1 MPLAALPGKKPGTF
15 LIEDY
20 STSIVP
26 VPQLFAAEGK
36 QEPAAKDEGRGKKPA
51 SLLLLGDVDFGP
63 LAQAHAPL
71 VAERGAWEGG
81 LIRTLSEFAPLPAT
95 RAEILAVRDS
105 FEERFPEG
113 TARALRGA
121 QATEAAL
128 REQAP
133 RYQFLHLA
141 THGFFA
147 PPALRSALAPPPTE
161 KPADAAMS
169 HPTDLFGAKG
179 IAGFHPG
186 LLSGLVVAGANRP
199 PEPGKDDGILT
210 ALEVADLDLADTH
223 LVVLSACETGL
234 GEEVAGGEGLLGLQR
249 AFQVAGADSVVATLW
264 KIPDQESSVLVAAF
278 YQNLWKKQMPPRE
291 ALRAAQL
298 SMIKEGPKR
307 GLEALDDNAQAGQP
321 TSTSP
326 YYWAAFV
333 LSEEGL

>member
-1 MPLAALPGKKPGTF
+1 
-15 LIEDY
+15 
-20 STSIVP
+20 
-26 VPQLFAAEGK
+26 
-36 QEPAAKDEGRGKKPA
+36 
-51 SLLLLGDVDFGP
+51 LLLGDVDFGP
-63 LAQAHAPL
+63 LAEPRAPL
-71 VAERGAWEGG
+71 VAERGAVEGA
-81 LIRTLSEFAPLPAT
+81 LSRTLSDFAPLPAT
-95 RAEILAVRDS
+95 RGEILAVRDS

-113 TARALRGA
+113 SAHMLRGA

-133 RYQFLHLA
+133 RHRFLHLA

-147 PPALRSALAPPPTE
+147 PPALRSALAPPPSE
-161 KPADAAMS
+161 KPGAAALP
-169 HPTDLFGAKG
+169 HATDLFGGKG
-179 IAGFHPG
+179 ISGFHPG

-210 ALEVADLDLADTH
+210 ALEVADLDLADTQ
-223 LVVLSACETGL
+223 LVILSACETGL

-249 AFQVAGADSVVATLW
+249 AFQVAGAESVVATLW

-298 SMIKEGPKR
+298 SMLKDGPKR
-307 GLEALDDNAQAGQP
+307 GLEELDDNPPAP
-321 TSTSP
+321 PSKITSP

-333 LSEEGL
+333 LSGVGL